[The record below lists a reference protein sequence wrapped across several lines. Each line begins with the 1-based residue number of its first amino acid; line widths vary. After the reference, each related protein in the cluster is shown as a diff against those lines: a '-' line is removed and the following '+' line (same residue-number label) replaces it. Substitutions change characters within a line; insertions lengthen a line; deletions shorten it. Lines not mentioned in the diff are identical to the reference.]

1 MKTMFRSIVIPGLLL
16 LCGVSNAQQEMYGP
30 DYPGVGFVQKLF
42 GEDRLYFR
50 MGALYMYPD
59 VKTKSIT
66 LKNLSEIAEVAV
78 EPGPQEGEAFS
89 DPLLL
94 PAATIG
100 YKLRWGLW
108 GGGWSFE
115 TMAALPPTLELK
127 AKGKLADVPLV
138 TEANGIPTEVP
149 ALGEKLAE
157 TKVAPPM
164 FTLVKR
170 FNNNGRLRPYVG
182 LGWVYLFT
190 YDSHVTNPV
199 LLEVGEPE
207 LDIEDKF
214 GFVGQLGLDYQM
226 TDYWWVSADFK
237 YLSVPDVKATVEDAY
252 IKPKGLPQYEYAE
265 VGDAEFVADLN
276 TYAFHIGVGFTF

>member
-100 YKLRWGLW
+100 YKLR
-108 GGGWSFE
+108 
-115 TMAALPPTLELK
+115 
-127 AKGKLADVPLV
+127 
-138 TEANGIPTEVP
+138 
-149 ALGEKLAE
+149 
-157 TKVAPPM
+157 
-164 FTLVKR
+164 
-170 FNNNGRLRPYVG
+170 
-182 LGWVYLFT
+182 
-190 YDSHVTNPV
+190 
-199 LLEVGEPE
+199 
-207 LDIEDKF
+207 
-214 GFVGQLGLDYQM
+214 
-226 TDYWWVSADFK
+226 
-237 YLSVPDVKATVEDAY
+237 
-252 IKPKGLPQYEYAE
+252 
-265 VGDAEFVADLN
+265 
-276 TYAFHIGVGFTF
+276 